1 MSWSLLLVLFLTS
14 LSVSFSVSYTNLG
27 QARVSSGCFP
37 SADGAVPGSARPCRE
52 DRISTEA
59 VTRGRGPHQGGN
71 LTGVHGEDT
80 YLCSYTHRRLKNI
93 HTNVPLGWKLILVQ
107 Y

>member
-1 MSWSLLLVLFLTS
+1 MCSPSVQPDVLVSGASSFLTS
-14 LSVSFSVSYTNLG
+14 LSVSSSVSHPNLG

-52 DRISTEA
+52 DCLSTEA
-59 VTRGRGPHQGGN
+59 VTGGRDSHQGGH

-80 YLCSYTHRRLKNI
+80 YLC
-93 HTNVPLGWKLILVQ
+93 
-107 Y
+107 